1 MSNIIDTTTDIQ
13 FYSDGKPEVYTNVEN
28 KLLCIEQAENLLL
41 NCVQIDWQ
49 EAHLSHIN
57 DLLQSELGDSAP
69 DNFNINTT
77 EELLWI
83 IDKLVA
89 KAYGSVE
96 KTANPTIT
104 ATEQAFK
111 YTITA
116 TGAGTVL
123 MYIGDSTTPVNNP
136 YEVQRGETDQTIV
149 FKATAQ
155 EENKLISD
163 TVTKS
168 VTVKKL
174 TTATPTITVTEGNTE
189 YTIKATGNGTVTLY
203 KGSVAAG
210 NIVANPFVVQRTT
223 VDQTIT
229 FKATAKEQGKAISA
243 AASKQ
248 VIIPALPQ
256 EQTTYYWYAGWTI
269 PTAENIATLINEE
282 YPTYNT
288 DPTLHKAGGSSTT
301 NTGYSLSN
309 PFGGMNNENRYHA
322 ESKVVYYVVVP
333 TGMSLHDPEDGSSIM
348 AAFTQYGTFEN
359 HIIYAYNGTSRNIDN
374 IYIY

>member
-89 KAYGSVE
+89 KAYGNVE

-104 ATEQAFK
+104 ATEQASK

-210 NIVANPFVVQRTT
+210 NIVANPFTVQRTT

-229 FKATAKEQGKAISA
+229 FKATAKEQGKAIST

-248 VIIPALPQ
+248 VTIPALPQ
-256 EQTTYYWYAGWTI
+256 EQTTYYWYAGQTMPVSMNSDPEVDDVNFTCNKWHTI
-269 PTAENIATLINEE
+269 GTTLVNIHKTSTGGTSGNNWYVAVPKGKYQPTAGDEVTPDTSWEIVNNITINTIE
-282 YPTYNT
+282 YDVFNTYI
-288 DPTLHKAGGSSTT
+288 
-301 NTGYSLSN
+301 
-309 PFGGMNNENRYHA
+309 
-322 ESKVVYYVVVP
+322 
-333 TGMSLHDPEDGSSIM
+333 DGKRC
-348 AAFTQYGTFEN
+348 AAILAVKQ
-359 HIIYAYNGTSRNIDN
+359 
-374 IYIY
+374 

>member
-28 KLLCIEQAENLLL
+28 KLLCIEQEENLLL

-104 ATEQAFK
+104 ATEQASNYK
-111 YTITA
+111 ITA

-123 MYIGDSTTPVNNP
+123 MYIGDSTTPIDNP
-136 YEVQRGETDQTIV
+136 YTVQRGETDQTIV

-168 VTVKKL
+168 VNVKKL
-174 TTATPTITVTEGNTE
+174 TTATPTIAVTEGNTE

-210 NIVANPFVVQRTT
+210 NIVANPFTVQRTT

-229 FKATAKEQGKAISA
+229 FKATAKEQGKAIST

-248 VIIPALPQ
+248 VTIPALPQ
-256 EQTTYYWYAGWTI
+256 EQTTYYWYVGQ
-269 PTAENIATLINEE
+269 
-282 YPTYNT
+282 T
-288 DPTLHKAGGSSTT
+288 DPSTITEISPIVTSTT
-301 NTGYSLSN
+301 E
-309 PFGGMNNENRYHA
+309 GGGWYELGTTVPSTITQLIKGGDS
-322 ESKVVYYVVVP
+322 SKYWFVAVP
-333 TGMSLHDPEDGSSIM
+333 TTTPETLKPVTSDMVTLDTSVSTQGTKQFNDVTYQIFWYGG
-348 AAFTQYGTFEN
+348 FTASRGTFRF
-359 HIIYAYNGTSRNIDN
+359 AKK
-374 IYIY
+374 